1 MLCCKVKVIDQSQ
14 EAAKRQLG
22 RKSPEGKT
30 ANAQHHAAASRA
42 EMSLNASS
50 SKHYLCSLNEKSP
63 TSPARR
69 LHSTL
74 GGIRIRNLRSRII
87 CILAKRLAMIT
98 KDQVISSLK
107 EMPAQFSID
116 ELMDKLILLQKIDI
130 GLEHSKQGEVY
141 SSHEAKE
148 MLKQWSK

>member
-1 MLCCKVKVIDQSQ
+1 
-14 EAAKRQLG
+14 
-22 RKSPEGKT
+22 
-30 ANAQHHAAASRA
+30 
-42 EMSLNASS
+42 
-50 SKHYLCSLNEKSP
+50 
-63 TSPARR
+63 
-69 LHSTL
+69 
-74 GGIRIRNLRSRII
+74 
-87 CILAKRLAMIT
+87 MIT

-130 GLEHSKQGEVY
+130 GLEQSKQGEVH